1 MLHLFILYAGPKQKC
16 EESIAE
22 SPYLMQ
28 NLFEDKRDDNIHFW
42 KKTLCI
48 VSCAPA
54 SFSFQN
60 IQQISMNL
68 MFP

>member
-28 NLFEDKRDDNIHFW
+28 NLFEDKRDDNIHFC
-42 KKTLCI
+42 K
-48 VSCAPA
+48 
-54 SFSFQN
+54 
-60 IQQISMNL
+60 
-68 MFP
+68 